1 MFSVL
6 LTSLLHASQVRGQ
19 VPPSSENRTEAG
31 DRMERLLNVF
41 TIVKF
46 PNDACNSTGG
56 NYYGTCYTATECT
69 ALGNIIN
76 IVSLFLKVQNVV
88 THYVTV

>member
-1 MFSVL
+1 
-6 LTSLLHASQVRGQ
+6 
-19 VPPSSENRTEAG
+19 
-31 DRMERLLNVF
+31 MERLLNVF

-88 THYVTV
+88 THYVTLQVGQPPGRVPVGSGCAAP